1 MTDEL
6 FFNAKPAFNVD
17 GEDINE
23 LIRDVLYLSVQEGL
37 DGMKT
42 LTARFTAIGPMP
54 GQRTE
59 SLLYLDGRYFD
70 FGKQV
75 KVAIG
80 AGARQRIIFDGYIS
94 ALEIQFEEGQ
104 EPEFSFCAED
114 RLMDLRMIRRS
125 KTYEDMSDQQIAEE
139 IANEHGLQSEVDA
152 SGPTYNQIQQCNMSD
167 LAFLRERARLL
178 QAEVWVENESLHYK
192 TRDKRSGTSLTLIRG
207 TDLMH
212 VRVSADLAHQKTKVH
227 VAGYDATQ
235 AQPIDEWADDAAIT
249 SEIAGGRS
257 GVSILQKA
265 FGERISKRVM
275 EVPLEAEEAAS
286 WATAEMQRRARQFV
300 TVNAISVGVPD
311 LVVGSSV
318 RLEQLGTPFSG
329 DGYYVTKLEHLY
341 TLAEGHQ
348 THFEAQRAFINE

>member
-1 MTDEL
+1 MTDSL

-23 LIRDVLYLSVQEGL
+23 LIRDVVYMSVKEGL
-37 DGMKT
+37 DGLKT
-42 LTARFTAIGPMP
+42 LEARFTAIGPMA
-54 GQRTE
+54 GQRAE
-59 SLLYLDGRYFD
+59 SLLYLDGRYLD

-80 AGARQRIIFDGYIS
+80 AGSRQRLIFNGYIS
-94 ALEIQFEEGQ
+94 ALEIHFEEGQ

-114 RLMDLRMIRRS
+114 RLMDLRMTRIS
-125 KTYEDMSDQQIAEE
+125 KTYEEMSDQQIVEE
-139 IANEHGLQSEVDA
+139 IANQHGLQIEVDA
-152 SGPTYNQIQQCNMSD
+152 DGPTYNQIQQCNMSD

-178 QAEVWVENESLHYK
+178 QAEVWVDAETLHFK

-207 TDLMH
+207 TDLMQ

-235 AQPIDEWADDAAIT
+235 KQPIDEWVDEDAIS
-249 SEIAGGRS
+249 SEIGAGRS
-257 GVSILQKA
+257 GVSILKNA

-275 EVPLEAEEAAS
+275 EVPLQAEEAS
-286 WATAEMQRRARQFV
+286 VWAIAEMQRRARQFV
-300 TVNAISVGVPD
+300 TVNAISVGVAD
-311 LVVGSSV
+311 LVVGSSIT
-318 RLEQLGTPFSG
+318 LEQIGTPFSG
-329 DGYYVTKLEHLY
+329 DGYYVTKLEQLF

-348 THFEAQRAFINE
+348 THFEAQRAYIN